1 MTKNMTRKGL
11 ALGAASALVL
21 AGFSALPANAAGL
34 ADTSFVSLAPSAGT
48 EYAVLADD
56 TSTGAIFTLTA
67 NEASTVTGGNLK
79 FLVADASGVVENALT
94 SAQIAAEANN
104 YRTVAVADN
113 AVVLISVVSGVGDTV
128 KITDSTLAASLTT
141 GDQVYFAADLNADDG
156 TTSDLVIASDD
167 TLFSVTVVGNDVSF
181 VTDVNLAATTQN
193 RVDVVALAVRV
204 VREARDTVNKN
215 FVVDTGTTSAGT
227 TSNLV
232 LQSDSLLTRSV
243 TVTAWVDSNGNDV
256 IDSTEYA
263 SPARTV
269 QWIKASEVVASTS
282 LTYPTPGD
290 TSLTATVTLT
300 PNLNEQ
306 QDMAAGDI
314 KIGFTRPGSTA
325 TVAANATQ
333 NDTTRV
339 WSASQPLGTGNWVGM
354 PNIGQITNI
363 SGASPGVFTVSTELD
378 VSVGDFV
385 TTEGTD
391 AGDGTFAS
399 AEVAS
404 APTTSTFTVTG
415 KNTTAQTN
423 DVGSVRVVSRELV
436 GVSGTTTSMTFTTV
450 GNHGLSIGDLITTN
464 ASNTT
469 GTTQFDVTRTAVASV
484 PSAKSFTVA
493 GTGLIAV
500 GTPTTD
506 DTGDVTYVS
515 FIEAVAG
522 SYTAKAQ
529 TLSAAIGNTAT
540 NFAVATSSDDVSLA
554 TTATANV
561 QGASNDEITANV
573 GSAIRKGELSVEL
586 TATVVDSNDVAV
598 TAGRPVVVTLGALDS
613 GAALVG
619 TYTING
625 TAYAS
630 AVTLLTDANGK
641 VVFTVGEN
649 DGAVGSKVEITVAPE
664 NLTGAQTADIE
675 LTWAD
680 ATYTLFDLNDSAAAA
695 TSGHNSI
702 TAGGS
707 YSYSLAALDQW
718 KNAPADGTH
727 RMKATTT
734 GRTVGTDYITLTS
747 GRAAWTV
754 ADGAITGQTAI
765 STAFSLEELQ
775 TDSTWAANE
784 TLGQGGTA
792 LTYTTSVM
800 AASHVDAVLLD
811 TDGSTAYG
819 NAVADLSD
827 AATTVAIAAQDR
839 RVVNG
844 NRAAYTGAVVVSGRV
859 SNSSTNVPRA
869 GTVVTLSGPNN
880 ILFSEGSVDALGGVS
895 IKTDA
900 NGEFSVELFSNTAQ
914 TNTVIT
920 VSSGADSETV
930 KVSFTGAGASFG
942 TSIAIDAPASVDP
955 GTSFK
960 VTATLRD
967 KNGNAVLSTTGD
979 RMLVEYAGP
988 GIVIATM
995 PTDTNTLGQVSFT
1008 VLLGTNDKGTGVVT
1022 VSYDQGDDGDFTGTA
1037 TGDLDVIATKSL
1049 TVGAV
1054 ASSDTKVTVGT
1065 YKGYVA
1071 VFTKGY
1077 AGQKLS
1083 VRLASKWHVRNPIVD
1098 LKAGYS
1104 LLTVNTGAGYVA
1116 NVIVYID
1123 GVEVERM
1130 TITTK

>member
-1 MTKNMTRKGL
+1 MSHIGQIQSIATNVYTV
-11 ALGAASALVL
+11 SAGV
-21 AGFSALPANAAGL
+21 GFGL
-34 ADTSFVSLAPSAGT
+34 ADTITTVGAANDDGSLAT
-48 EYAVLADD
+48 TAVA
-56 TSTGAIFTLTA
+56 
-67 NEASTVTGGNLK
+67 
-79 FLVADASGVVENALT
+79 
-94 SAQIAAEANN
+94 
-104 YRTVAVADN
+104 TVATATTFQTAATPTDQAGAAGYVQ
-113 AVVLISVVSGVGDTV
+113 VVTRKLAKVTA
-128 KITDSTLAASLTT
+128 TTTLAT
-141 GDQVYFAADLNADDG
+141 Y
-156 TTSDLVIASDD
+156 
-167 TLFSVTVVGNDVSF
+167 
-181 VTDVNLAATTQN
+181 
-193 RVDVVALAVRV
+193 
-204 VREARDTVNKN
+204 E
-215 FVVDTGTTSAGT
+215 
-227 TSNLV
+227 
-232 LQSDSLLTRSV
+232 
-243 TVTAWVDSNGNDV
+243 TVTATHGLQIGDLVTINAVENGVDGTRV
-256 IDSTEYA
+256 
-263 SPARTV
+263 TV
-269 QWIKASEVVASTS
+269 SSV
-282 LTYPTPGD
+282 P
-290 TSLTATVTLT
+290 
-300 PNLNEQ
+300 
-306 QDMAAGDI
+306 
-314 KIGFTRPGSTA
+314 
-325 TVAANATQ
+325 AANK
-333 NDTTRV
+333 
-339 WSASQPLGTGNWVGM
+339 
-354 PNIGQITNI
+354 
-363 SGASPGVFTVSTELD
+363 
-378 VSVGDFV
+378 
-385 TTEGTD
+385 
-391 AGDGTFAS
+391 
-399 AEVAS
+399 
-404 APTTSTFTVTG
+404 FTVTG
-415 KNTTAQTN
+415 
-423 DVGSVRVVSRELV
+423 
-436 GVSGTTTSMTFTTV
+436 TFAAF
-450 GNHGLSIGDLITTN
+450 GEKAD
-464 ASNTT
+464 
-469 GTTQFDVTRTAVASV
+469 
-484 PSAKSFTVA
+484 A
-493 GTGLIAV
+493 GT
-500 GTPTTD
+500 
-506 DTGDVTYVS
+506 VTYVS
-515 FIEAVAG
+515 ELEAIAG

-529 TLSAAIGNTAT
+529 TLSTALGNTAT

-598 TAGRPVVVTLGALDS
+598 TAGRPVVVALGAKDS
-613 GAALVG
+613 GGAQVG
-619 TYTING
+619 TFTING

-649 DGAVGSKVEITVAPE
+649 DGAVGSQVEVTVTPE
-664 NLTGAQTADIE
+664 NLTLAQTADIE
-675 LTWAD
+675 LTWA
-680 ATYTLFDLNDSAAAA
+680 AAAYTLFDLNDSADAA
-695 TSGHNSI
+695 TSGQNSI

-800 AASHVDAVLLD
+800 AATQVDAVLLD

-880 ILFSEGSVDALGGVS
+880 ILFSEGSVDALGGVA

-930 KVSFTGAGASFG
+930 KVSFTGQGASFG

-967 KNGNAVLSTTGD
+967 KNGNAVLSTTGN

-1054 ASSDTKVTVGT
+1054 ASSDTKVNVGSF
-1065 YKGYVA
+1065 KGYVA
-1071 VFTKGY
+1071 LYAKGY
-1077 AGQKLS
+1077 KGQKMTAIVAGKWIKVDS
-1083 VRLASKWHVRNPIVD
+1083 LASDFERVVR
-1098 LKAGYS
+1098 Y
-1104 LLTVNTGAGYVA
+1104 TGAGYS
-1116 NVIVYID
+1116 ITTKIYID
-1123 GVEVERM
+1123 GVQIGDAFTTM
-1130 TITTK
+1130 TK

>member
-1 MTKNMTRKGL
+1 MSKNITRKSI
-11 ALGAASALVL
+11 ALGAASALVVTGF
-21 AGFSALPANAAGL
+21 AGLPANAAGL

-48 EYAVLADD
+48 EYAVIADN
-56 TSTGAIFTLTA
+56 TGDGALFTLTS
-67 NEASTVTGGNLK
+67 NEAVSVSTGNTKFLVTDTSGLVEPTMGGTSRKAALADNSAIVVTVGDGATDVVSFTGLAASAGLATGDQIFFTDDVNASDDAEEAGTGKIVDKDIVFTVTVTGDNAAITTNVNL
-79 FLVADASGVVENALT
+79 
-94 SAQIAAEANN
+94 
-104 YRTVAVADN
+104 ADN
-113 AVVLISVVSGVGDTV
+113 AQVIINGVEE
-128 KITDSTLAASLTT
+128 I
-141 GDQVYFAADLNADDG
+141 N
-156 TTSDLVIASDD
+156 VI
-167 TLFSVTVVGNDVSF
+167 
-181 VTDVNLAATTQN
+181 
-193 RVDVVALAVRV
+193 
-204 VREARDTVNKN
+204 REARHATNN
-215 FVVDTGTTSAGT
+215 TYVVDSGVSSAAANET
-227 TSNLV
+227 LQ

-243 TVTAWVDSNGNDV
+243 TVQAWMDANGNDL

-263 SPARTV
+263 SPVRTV

-306 QDMAAGDI
+306 QSMSAGDV

-325 TVAANATQ
+325 TVTGNATQ

-339 WSASQPLGTGNWVGM
+339 WSASVPLDSGNWAGM
-354 PNIGQITNI
+354 PHVFQV
-363 SGASPGVFTVSTELD
+363 ASSSTGDNSFTL
-378 VSVGDFV
+378 
-385 TTEGTD
+385 TTS
-391 AGDGTFAS
+391 AAS
-399 AEVAS
+399 AVRDVVTAVVQTGGTNLS
-404 APTTSTFTVTG
+404 AAAITTG
-415 KNTTAQTN
+415 
-423 DVGSVRVVSRELV
+423 
-436 GVSGTTTSMTFTTV
+436 GTTTFITATTVANAATSGYAQFISRDITAAVGTAATASVPASALFTT
-450 GNHGLSIGDLITTN
+450 GGSHGLSIGDLVT
-464 ASNTT
+464 TT
-469 GTTQFDVTRTAVASV
+469 GGNQATLRLTRAAVTSV
-484 PSAKSFTVA
+484 PSATTFTLA
-493 GTGLIAV
+493 GTGITGVTSTV
-500 GTPTTD
+500 GTD
-506 DTGDVTYVS
+506 SKVTYVS
-515 FIEAVAG
+515 FTEAVAG

-529 TLSAAIGNTAT
+529 TLSTALGNTAT
-540 NFAVATSSDDVSLA
+540 NFAVATSSADVTLA
-554 TTATANV
+554 TTATVNV
-561 QGASNDEITANV
+561 QGASNDEVTANV
-573 GSAIRKGELSVEL
+573 TSAIRKGELSVEL
-586 TATVVDSNDVAV
+586 TATVVDADEVAV
-598 TAGRPVVVTLGALDS
+598 TAGRPVVVALGAAD
-613 GAALVG
+613 GAGAQVG

-649 DGAVGSKVEITVAPE
+649 DGAVGSTVEVTVTPE

-675 LTWAD
+675 LVWA
-680 ATYTLFDLNDSAAAA
+680 AAAYTLYDLNDSAAAA
-695 TSGHNSI
+695 TSGQNSV

-727 RMKATTT
+727 RIKATTT
-734 GRTVGTDYITLTS
+734 GRTVGTDYVTLTS

-754 ADGAITGQTAI
+754 ADSAITGQTAI

-775 TDSTWAANE
+775 TDATWAANE
-784 TLGQGGTA
+784 TLGQGGTS

-800 AASHVDAVLLD
+800 AATQVDAVLLD

-827 AATTVAIAAQDR
+827 AATTVAIGAQDR

-844 NRAAYTGAVVVSGRV
+844 NRAAYTGAVIVSGRV
-859 SNSSTNVPRA
+859 SNATTNVPRA

-880 ILFSEGSVDALGGVS
+880 ILFSEGSVDALGGVA

-942 TSIAIDAPASVDP
+942 TSIEIDAPTSVDP

-967 KNGNAVLSTTGD
+967 KNGNAVLSTTGA

-988 GIVIATM
+988 GIVIAAM

-1037 TGDLDVIATKSL
+1037 TGDKDVIATKSL
-1049 TVGAV
+1049 NVGTV
-1054 ASSDTKVTVGT
+1054 ASAD
-1065 YKGYVA
+1065 
-1071 VFTKGY
+1071 
-1077 AGQKLS
+1077 Q
-1083 VRLASKWHVRNPIVD
+1083 
-1098 LKAGYS
+1098 
-1104 LLTVNTGAGYVA
+1104 
-1116 NVIVYID
+1116 
-1123 GVEVERM
+1123 
-1130 TITTK
+1130 